1 MATLIIKNPDGSE
14 QEQELASS
22 LSVGRSEGNDLIL
35 SEGGV
40 SRKHARFFLEGS
52 AVMVED
58 VGSANGTWVDGEK
71 IEGPT
76 SLTAKSQV
84 VIGDYEVALKNSPSR
99 AAGPKP
105 KTAAR
110 PSREPTAPRGS
121 ALKPGAGGPRSTRV
135 MEAVNVGK
143 PSAGAALAK
152 RQGPQRASGPQ
163 LRGLSGSVT
172 GKTFPL
178 SGTVVVGRV
187 AGVDLQVD
195 DDSVSRKHAELTVSG
210 REVSVKDLGSANGT
224 TVNGAPIAEETLLSP
239 GDILQFGVV
248 ELMFET
254 GTPSGSRAPI
264 SRSPARAPSR
274 PERPSPRAPAPADSF
289 VDDPDA
295 APPMDP
301 ATKKKLI
308 IGVSIASA
316 VLLLLFVRA
325 VTADPPPVDNKPV
338 PLTTGKR
345 PKNTVVERTPEEQ
358 MEDLLAECRTYS
370 NSERGAPDW
379 ARAQAAC
386 NKVLELEP
394 IHDEA
399 NSLLKRIS
407 VLKVCEENLNRG
419 RELASTGNMEEAVRS
434 FGKVGRDCE
443 GYLLKT
449 LSASKEAVAEV
460 KALYAADCKRY
471 SSNAKWEFALK
482 SCEEWTK
489 LWCQNI
495 DPKELYPPAL
505 FKLNL
510 DGRLNLK
517 TDWRP
522 TEPLYVNFLK
532 ARQKLLPNEPM
543 WLCPEI
549 PAFRPPP
556 PPPDRAK
563 EVKAELAKR
572 FADPELG
579 RALAL
584 YYDGKFPE
592 APIPLQKIIE
602 NVNKAQYHE
611 QAKTLLRDINMAT
624 NLYENGTTEITNEHP
639 ERAEAPFLKSLTID
653 ERLVLGD
660 KAASMS
666 ADEKKRELEKRA
678 SFIRRTIVDTM
689 SRTAYDRGRA
699 LQERKDYRAACKMW
713 KLGATFSRSNIDL
726 LKSLTN
732 VCTKRADEAYNNANS
747 CAQFQAALDFAVDGD
762 GFKEKITAE
771 MENQGCN

>member
-1 MATLIIKNPDGSE
+1 LATLIIKNPDGSE
-14 QEQELASS
+14 QEQELSAS
-22 LSVGRSEGNDLIL
+22 LSIGRSEGNDLIL

-40 SRKHARFFLEGS
+40 SRKHARFFVEGS

-71 IEGPT
+71 IDGPT
-76 SLTAKSQV
+76 AVTPKSQV
-84 VIGDYEVALKNSPSR
+84 VIGDYEVALKTGASR
-99 AAGPKP
+99 SSAPKAKGAGPKP
-105 KTAAR
+105 SK
-110 PSREPTAPRGS
+110 EPTAAKGS
-121 ALKPGAGGPRSTRV
+121 ALKTGPRSTRV

-152 RQGPQRASGPQ
+152 RQGPQRAAGPQ
-163 LRGLSGSVT
+163 LRGLSGGVT

-178 SGTVVVGRV
+178 SGTIVVGRV
-187 AGVDLQVD
+187 AGSDLQVD
-195 DDSVSRKHAELTVSG
+195 DDSVSRKHAELIVNG

-224 TVNGAPIAEETLLSP
+224 TVNGAPIADETILSP

-248 ELMFET
+248 EMMFET
-254 GTPSGSRAPI
+254 GSPSGARAPI

-274 PERPSPRAPAPADSF
+274 PERPSARSPAPHDSF

-295 APPMDP
+295 PQPMTP
-301 ATKKKLI
+301 ETRRKLI
-308 IGVSIASA
+308 IGVSIGGAL
-316 VLLLLFVRA
+316 LLLLFIKA

-338 PLTTGKR
+338 PLANGKR
-345 PKNTVVERTPEEQ
+345 VKSAAVERTPEEQ
-358 MEDLLAECRTYS
+358 IEDYLAECRTYS
-370 NSERGAPDW
+370 NSDRGAPDW
-379 ARAQAAC
+379 GRAQAAC

-394 IHDEA
+394 IHEEA

-419 RELASTGNMEEAVRS
+419 RELATTGSMEESVRS
-434 FGKVGRDCE
+434 FSKIGRDCE

-449 LSASKEAVAEV
+449 LSASRDAVNEV
-460 KALYAADCKRY
+460 KTSYAADCKRY
-471 SSNAKWEFALK
+471 ASNAKWEFALK

-489 LWCQNI
+489 LWCQNV

-510 DGRLNLK
+510 DGRINVK

-522 TEPLYVNFLK
+522 SEPMYINFLK

-543 WLCPEI
+543 WICPEI

-556 PPPDRAK
+556 PPPDPGKAA
-563 EVKAELAKR
+563 KAELMKR
-572 FADPELG
+572 YADPELG

-584 YYDGKFPE
+584 YYDGKLTE
-592 APIPLQKIIE
+592 APIPLQKMLE

-611 QAKTLLRDINMAT
+611 QARALQRDINQAT
-624 NLYENGTTEITNEHP
+624 NLYENGTTEITNDHP
-639 ERAEAPFLKSLTID
+639 ERAEAPFLKSLAID
-653 ERLVLGD
+653 ERLMLGD
-660 KAASMS
+660 KATTMS
-666 ADEKKRELEKRA
+666 ADDKKRELERRA
-678 SFIRRTIVDTM
+678 SFIRRNIVDTM
-689 SRTAYDRGRA
+689 SRTAYERGRA

-713 KLGATFSRSNIDL
+713 KLGASFSRSNIDL

-732 VCTKRADEAYNNANS
+732 VCTKRADEAYNNANT
-747 CAQFQAALDFAVDGD
+747 CTQFEAARDFAVDGD
-762 GFKEKITAE
+762 GFKEKIDEE
-771 MENQGCN
+771 MEKQGCK

>member
-14 QEQELASS
+14 QEQELVGS
-22 LSVGRSEGNDLIL
+22 LSIGRSEGNDLIL

-76 SLTAKSQV
+76 AVTPKSQV
-84 VIGDYEVALKNSPSR
+84 VIGDYEVAVKTGASKP
-99 AAGPKP
+99 AAPKP
-105 KTAAR
+105 KGAGPRPSKEPTAAR
-110 PSREPTAPRGS
+110 GA
-121 ALKPGAGGPRSTRV
+121 ALKTGPRSTRV

-163 LRGLSGSVT
+163 LRGLSGGVT

-178 SGTVVVGRV
+178 SGTIVVGRV
-187 AGVDLQVD
+187 AGSDLQVD
-195 DDSVSRKHAELTVSG
+195 DDSVSRKHAELTVNG

-224 TVNGAPIAEETLLSP
+224 TVNGAPISDETILSP

-248 ELMFET
+248 EMMFET

-274 PERPSPRAPAPADSF
+274 PERPMPRGAPADSF

-295 APPMDP
+295 PPPMNP
-301 ATKKKLI
+301 ETKRKLI
-308 IGVSIASA
+308 IGVSIGGAL
-316 VLLLLFVRA
+316 LLLLFIKA

-338 PLTTGKR
+338 PLANGK
-345 PKNTVVERTPEEQ
+345 KLKSTAVERTPEE
-358 MEDLLAECRTYS
+358 MIEDYLAECRTYS

-379 ARAQAAC
+379 VRAQTAC

-419 RELASTGNMEEAVRS
+419 RELASTGSMEDAVRS
-434 FGKVGRDCE
+434 YSKVGKDCE

-449 LSASKEAVAEV
+449 LSASRDAVNEV
-460 KALYAADCKRY
+460 KAAYAADCKRY

-482 SCEEWTK
+482 ACEEWTK

-522 TEPLYVNFLK
+522 SEPMYINFLK
-532 ARQKLLPNEPM
+532 ARQKLMPNEPM
-543 WLCPEI
+543 WICPEI

-556 PPPDRAK
+556 PPKDPSLAA
-563 EVKAELAKR
+563 KAEMVKR
-572 FADPELG
+572 FSDPELG
-579 RALAL
+579 RALSL

-592 APIPLQKIIE
+592 APVPLQKMIE

-611 QAKTLLRDINMAT
+611 QAKALMRDINKAI
-624 NLYENGTTEITNEHP
+624 NLYENGTTEITNERP
-639 ERAEAPFLKSLTID
+639 DKAEAPFLKALEVD

-660 KAASMS
+660 KAATMS
-666 ADEKKRELEKRA
+666 AEEKKRELERRQ
-678 SFIRRTIVDTM
+678 SFIRRNIVDTM
-689 SRTAYDRGRA
+689 SRTAYDRGRS

-713 KLGATFSRSNIDL
+713 KLGAAFSRTNIDL

-732 VCTKRADEAYNNANS
+732 VCTKRADEAFNNANT
-747 CAQFQAALDFAVDGD
+747 CAQLEAALDFAVDGD
-762 GFKEKITAE
+762 GFKEKIE
-771 MENQGCN
+771 DEIEKQGCK

>member
-14 QEQELASS
+14 QEQELSGS
-22 LSVGRSEGNDLIL
+22 LSIGRSEGNDLIL

-71 IEGPT
+71 IAGPT
-76 SLTAKSQV
+76 AVTAKTQV
-84 VIGDYEVALKNSPSR
+84 VIGDYEVAVKSGPTK
-99 AAGPKP
+99 AAGAKSKGPGPKP
-105 KTAAR
+105 SK
-110 PSREPTAPRGS
+110 EPTAPRGA
-121 ALKPGAGGPRSTRV
+121 ALKPRSTRV

-152 RQGPQRASGPQ
+152 RQGPQRAAGPQ
-163 LRGLSGSVT
+163 LRGLSGGVT

-195 DDSVSRKHAELTVSG
+195 DDSVSRKHAELSVTG

-224 TVNGAPIAEETLLSP
+224 TVNGAPISEETLLSP

-248 ELMFET
+248 EMMFET

-264 SRSPARAPSR
+264 SRSPARAPVSSR
-274 PERPSPRAPAPADSF
+274 PERPAPRGGPRESF

-295 APPMDP
+295 PPPMDP
-301 ATKKKLI
+301 AKKKKLL
-308 IGVSIASA
+308 IGLGIGGA
-316 VLLLLFVRA
+316 LLLVLFVRA
-325 VTADPPPVDNKPV
+325 VTADPPPVDNHAV
-338 PLTTGKR
+338 PLANGKR
-345 PKNTVVERTPEEQ
+345 PKVAVAERTPEEQ
-358 MEDLLAECRTYS
+358 MEELLAECRTYS
-370 NSERGAPDW
+370 NSEHGAPDW
-379 ARAQAAC
+379 GRAQAAC

-399 NSLLKRIS
+399 NSLLKRIA
-407 VLKVCEENLNRG
+407 VLKVCQENLDRG
-419 RELASTGNMEEAVRS
+419 RELAGSGSMEEAVRS
-434 FGKVGRDCE
+434 FAKVGRDCE

-449 LSASKEAVAEV
+449 LAASKDAVEEV
-460 KALYAADCKRY
+460 KKSYAADCKRY
-471 SSNAKWEFALK
+471 SSNAKTEFALK
-482 SCEEWTK
+482 SCEEWTR

-522 TEPLYVNFLK
+522 SEPLYVNFLK
-532 ARQKLLPNEPM
+532 ARQKLMPNEPM

-556 PPPDRAK
+556 PPPDPGRAA
-563 EVKAELAKR
+563 KAELQKR
-572 FADPELG
+572 YAEPELG
-579 RALAL
+579 RALTL

-592 APIPLQKIIE
+592 APVPLQKLVE

-611 QAKTLLRDINMAT
+611 QAKALLRDINQAI
-624 NLYENGTTEITNEHP
+624 NFYENGTTEITNEHP
-639 ERAEAPFLKSLTID
+639 ERAEAPFLKSLSID

-660 KAASMS
+660 KAATLS
-666 ADEKKRELEKRA
+666 ADEKKRELEKRS
-678 SFIRRTIVDTM
+678 SFIRRNIVDTM
-689 SRTAYDRGRA
+689 SRTAYDKGRS

-762 GFKEKITAE
+762 GFKEKIEEE
-771 MENQGCN
+771 MQKQGCN